1 MSAVG
6 AVTVAGTAVASGVL
20 GGALFAFSA
29 LVMPALRRLPA
40 HEGIRAMQSLNAV
53 APRSLLMVPLAGSAI
68 GSAVVGLQAVAAGDA
83 EGRGLRA
90 AGALLGL
97 GAFAV
102 TAAASVPL
110 NRALAVVDT
119 GEPEASAAWAAYART
134 WVRWNH
140 LRAAAAT
147 LSAVALA
154 SSLEGV
160 ASLLP

>member
-6 AVTVAGTAVASGVL
+6 AVAVAGTAVASGVL

-29 LVMPALRRLPA
+29 LVVPALRRLPA
-40 HEGIRAMQSLNAV
+40 QEGIRAMQSLNAV

-83 EGRGLRA
+83 DGRGLRA

-102 TAAASVPL
+102 TAVGNVPL
-110 NRALAVVDT
+110 NKALAAVDT
-119 GEPEASAAWAAYART
+119 GEPAASAAWAAYART
-134 WVRWNH
+134 WIRWNH
-140 LRAAAAT
+140 VRAAAAT